1 MLANLSTVD
10 TADYVTRKSINNVKQ
25 SYGRKRKKKISK
37 PYVHHV
43 NNNDNNDND
52 HNNKTS
58 NDNTNGQ
65 QPSTTS
71 IEEENSAYDF
81 DNHTIN
87 NVNNSAILPSQHHLH
102 QQQQQQQLSSILDQ
116 QSINFLSRKDLLHYT
131 KSIPIKVDATISLHH
146 RSEDYIKLYHE
157 VNQKKKSRKKDI
169 YYWQGLNTQIK
180 EQEIEDS
187 VEFRNRFHKFYMD
200 KKLNPGKQ
208 KPKVVKKQ
216 RRKNRAPSW
225 FLPPSEGDDDSVKS
239 VKKKERKPF
248 FVRKYEKKRLVTTTW
263 VDGPELARIN
273 ATKAVSNREYMIGL
287 LENHLL
293 RCRVDGILY
302 MDGPKKQFAKYLEI
316 FGKIVKSTLDVCEKI
331 KEWRGQLHSTA
342 KIKYEKTWKVKVGTR
357 PPFYWTYMRQKKGN
371 AGKIRTTVN
380 YMDKMIF
387 DVGELLLHGM
397 AELVGLLGHKN
408 ELLIGSHRA
417 NISGDFIKGIR
428 VCPLLLPVPLIE
440 VANGT
445 AFPRS
450 LDKKPT
456 KTLEGW
462 PTQGPARWYELDPEK
477 VRFAATY
484 MLEEEDHHAQIQSLK
499 KTSLDALS
507 TVLNDRGHS
516 GRSKLN
522 TKMSD
527 LVAKNVLLTRDFE
540 DEVQVNV
547 ALNEELIERKIER
560 YKNKLKHAI
569 ELWREGV
576 GDDEISVRKQVVENI
591 KLQLKNMKLKLQDL
605 KHRTTMVPVIS

>member
-1 MLANLSTVD
+1 M
-10 TADYVTRKSINNVKQ
+10 
-25 SYGRKRKKKISK
+25 
-37 PYVHHV
+37 
-43 NNNDNNDND
+43 
-52 HNNKTS
+52 
-58 NDNTNGQ
+58 
-65 QPSTTS
+65 
-71 IEEENSAYDF
+71 
-81 DNHTIN
+81 
-87 NVNNSAILPSQHHLH
+87 
-102 QQQQQQQLSSILDQ
+102 
-116 QSINFLSRKDLLHYT
+116 
-131 KSIPIKVDATISLHH
+131 
-146 RSEDYIKLYHE
+146 
-157 VNQKKKSRKKDI
+157 
-169 YYWQGLNTQIK
+169 
-180 EQEIEDS
+180 
-187 VEFRNRFHKFYMD
+187 
-200 KKLNPGKQ
+200 
-208 KPKVVKKQ
+208 
-216 RRKNRAPSW
+216 
-225 FLPPSEGDDDSVKS
+225 
-239 VKKKERKPF
+239 
-248 FVRKYEKKRLVTTTW
+248 
-263 VDGPELARIN
+263 
-273 ATKAVSNREYMIGL
+273 
-287 LENHLL
+287 
-293 RCRVDGILY
+293 
-302 MDGPKKQFAKYLEI
+302 
-316 FGKIVKSTLDVCEKI
+316 
-331 KEWRGQLHSTA
+331 
-342 KIKYEKTWKVKVGTR
+342 
-357 PPFYWTYMRQKKGN
+357 
-371 AGKIRTTVN
+371 
-380 YMDKMIF
+380 
-387 DVGELLLHGM
+387 
-397 AELVGLLGHKN
+397 
-408 ELLIGSHRA
+408 
-417 NISGDFIKGIR
+417 
-428 VCPLLLPVPLIE
+428 LLPVPLIE

-477 VRFAATY
+477 VRFAARY